1 MIRHCHM
8 SWHLSIYQT
17 VTSEKFQLYL
27 TPRFECMRLEMQK
40 ETAWN
45 KHILC
50 FQNSYKNVGLQA
62 KTKITNFKNVSQK
75 SSFLIGTVIS
85 SASGGQNIFKLHLQ
99 SISALPKDWFG
110 IWNPKHSDRYQK
122 QNFVFWRF
130 KMPLRLA
137 FKSKKMHDFL

>member
-17 VTSEKFQLYL
+17 VTSQKFQLYL

-75 SSFLIGTVIS
+75 SSFLIGTVIL
-85 SASGGQNIFKLHLQ
+85 SASGGQNIFKLHLE
-99 SISALPKDWFG
+99 SISALPNDWFG
-110 IWNPKHSDRYQK
+110 IWIPRHSDRYQK
-122 QNFVFWRF
+122 EYSYFEGSNSHYDLLSRT
-130 KMPLRLA
+130 
-137 FKSKKMHDFL
+137 KKNDFL